1 MIKIDQNY
9 TDYRDDSDPKYP
21 GGKAVNAT
29 TSEGTDG
36 TPLLADWMNDINGA
50 LQAIFIE
57 AFGNI
62 DKVSGKPD
70 NVQESDVLKAVKEI
84 IKKLLPGLAS
94 QGYPSDANST
104 QGTGLVKTANRNPN
118 EKECQQNEPWAAS
131 PNWVY
136 NLLLGNAASEVN
148 TAVTGALKER
158 LGVNSLSKKAFQH
171 RGGIVK
177 ADLDNTVVTGSYSV
191 AASGYTGALLV
202 FETHSSA
209 GIIQFYKDGFSENH
223 PWMCRNA
230 LDSDQRRWTEWSF
243 IGVQLTVKEP
253 NKAECQRNLPWAA
266 SPNWIYNLLLGNA
279 ASEVNT
285 AVTGALK
292 ERLGVNSLSKKAFQH
307 RGGIVK
313 ADLDNTVVTGSYSVA
328 ASGYTGALLVFETHS
343 SAGIIQFYKDGF
355 SENHPWMCR
364 NALDSDQRRW
374 TEWQRFETFENI
386 AIKLFSQYT
395 CAITGSED
403 YREKN
408 APPDIVGCRWVYVV
422 RDVFGDIKN
431 KYAFLS
437 FWRLEVL

>member
-230 LDSDQRRWTEWSF
+230 LDSDQRRWTEW
-243 IGVQLTVKEP
+243 
-253 NKAECQRNLPWAA
+253 
-266 SPNWIYNLLLGNA
+266 
-279 ASEVNT
+279 
-285 AVTGALK
+285 
-292 ERLGVNSLSKKAFQH
+292 
-307 RGGIVK
+307 
-313 ADLDNTVVTGSYSVA
+313 
-328 ASGYTGALLVFETHS
+328 
-343 SAGIIQFYKDGF
+343 
-355 SENHPWMCR
+355 
-364 NALDSDQRRW
+364 
-374 TEWQRFETFENI
+374 QRFETFENI

>member
-36 TPLLADWMNDINGA
+36 TPLLADWMNDVNGA

-84 IKKLLPGLAS
+84 IRKLLPGLAS
-94 QGYPSDANST
+94 QGDPSDANST

-158 LGVNSLSKKAFQH
+158 LGVDSLAGDTFRFRGDVTKAN
-171 RGGIVK
+171 I
-177 ADLDNTVVTGSYSV
+177 DNVVIPGSYTVLS
-191 AASGYTGALLV
+191 STYSGALLV
-202 FETHSSA
+202 FATYGST
-209 GIIQFYKDGFSENH
+209 GIVQFYKDGYQDE

-230 LDSDQRRWTEWSF
+230 IDSDQKRWTDWSF
-243 IGVQLTVKEP
+243 IGVQLTVNLP
-253 NKAECQRNLPWAA
+253 SMDECQRNRPWAA
-266 SPNWIYNLLLGNA
+266 SPNWVYNLLLGKVA
-279 ASEVNT
+279 EAEVNT
-285 AVTGALK
+285 AVTAALK
-292 ERLGVNSLSKKAFQH
+292 ERLGV
-307 RGGIVK
+307 
-313 ADLDNTVVTGSYSVA
+313 
-328 ASGYTGALLVFETHS
+328 
-343 SAGIIQFYKDGF
+343 
-355 SENHPWMCR
+355 
-364 NALDSDQRRW
+364 DS
-374 TEWQRFETFENI
+374 FENI
-386 AIKLFSQYT
+386 AIKLFSHYT
-395 CAITGSED
+395 CAITVPENYSE
-403 YREKN
+403 KK

-422 RDVFGDIKN
+422 RDGFKDIEN